1 MATISKSSGKRQ
13 DSAIRFVIVC
23 IIHRLSADRW
33 PGEGNLPS
41 TIELNQSVPVAGEV
55 AEAVPSICADELL
68 TGDRNHLVDAVWR
81 GCTETGFFYVDLA
94 SSQRNAIAATLFQL
108 ERFFSL
114 GDHDP
119 RKQNARQSE
128 RDYGWVP
135 KYSEPA
141 YQPGTVSS
149 LEAFDFGLANVKD
162 TDMGIWP
169 ELPGFRADLTDCW
182 AEFTALSDAI
192 LELVARAA
200 EMESGFLFERC
211 NSRSQNTM
219 RLLHY
224 AADTAASSED
234 EVGIA
239 AHTDFECITLLYQT
253 ASGLELLDVNGR
265 WLDAP
270 ARDGRIVVLLGDM
283 LERWTNGVF
292 KATGHRVRKTVE
304 RRFSIVLFVAANEHI
319 DIAPQPQ
326 FVTATAPSRYASI
339 TQAQHIENE
348 VRRAKENAADLI
360 DPGV

>member
-1 MATISKSSGKRQ
+1 M
-13 DSAIRFVIVC
+13 
-23 IIHRLSADRW
+23 H
-33 PGEGNLPS
+33 S
-41 TIELNQSVPVAGEV
+41 TIEPDQSDPVVGQVADTVPCI
-55 AEAVPSICADELL
+55 SADELMA
-68 TGDRNHLVDAVWR
+68 GGCEHLVDAVR
-81 GCTETGFFYVDLA
+81 HACTETGFFYIDPA
-94 SSQRNAIAATLFQL
+94 SSQRNAIAAALFQL

-141 YQPGTVSS
+141 YQPGTVSC

-162 TDMGIWP
+162 TDRGIWP
-169 ELPGFRADLTDCW
+169 ELPAFRADLSACW
-182 AEFTALSDAI
+182 AEITALSDAV
-192 LELVARAA
+192 LEVVARAA
-200 EMESGFLFERC
+200 EMTPRFLSERC
-211 NSRSQNTM
+211 DSRSLNTM

-224 AADTAASSED
+224 AADTAASTDD

-283 LERWTNGVF
+283 LERWMNGEF
-292 KATGHRVRKTVE
+292 KATGHRVRKTKE
-304 RRFSIVLFVAANEHI
+304 QRFSIVLFVAVNENI

-326 FVTATAPSRYASI
+326 FVTATTPSRYAPI

-348 VRRAKENAADLI
+348 VRRAKENAA
-360 DPGV
+360 